1 MCIRDRYKVKLFIV
15 NIKFRSPLHLNSH
28 IGELTVLIRI
38 FKMCFKYKRLITFGF
53 IGVAG
58 LVGSQLWLPYLLG
71 TSVDRAYE
79 KISTNSNDFSI
90 LWILAS
96 FIILVSILRGF
107 FAFLLQYNGEKI
119 ANGIS
124 ADLRN
129 NFHNKLQSQ
138 TYKYHDRIHTGNLM
152 SRGILDIEGVK
163 MFVTTGLLRT
173 FEIMTLIFFGSYL
186 LLRTDLQIGLIAFG
200 FIIPVAIIATVS
212 RLSLRKIWNR
222 IQKEFSV
229 LNTNLQENLIGVKVV
244 RAFGGEDYEIKKFRS
259 SHKEV
264 TNDTMSSV
272 KVDATGTS
280 LVGLFFLLIWAFI
293 IWIGG
298 HKIIDGEMTI
308 GELTQC
314 LVYLGMLQRPVRIVG
329 LMVNSYARAITCGL
343 RLFEILDSKPRI
355 RSIKN
360 SNSIKKIDNIK
371 FENVSFKY
379 YLKSKKNDV
388 NRINLD
394 LKPGNI
400 IGIIGPPG
408 SGKSTIANLI
418 PRFYDVLEGQIL
430 INKIPLKTLNLNNLR
445 PRIGLVSQH
454 TFLFNNTLRE
464 NIAYSDPSADLDKVI
479 EVAKIADIHD
489 FIYSLPEK
497 YETMVGEFGVSLS
510 GGQKQRIAIARN
522 LFKNPDILIFDD
534 SFSALDTGTD
544 KKIREK
550 LISFQKNKS
559 TLIISQRISTISHAD
574 EIIVLDEGNIV
585 DRGKHNDLLEK
596 EGIYKTIFELQNP
609 KTQVNN

>member
-1 MCIRDRYKVKLFIV
+1 V

-200 FIIPVAIIATVS
+200 FIIPVAIIATIS
-212 RLSLRKIWNR
+212 RLRLRKIWNR

-293 IWIGG
+293 IWVGG

-355 RSIKN
+355 HSIKK

-371 FENVSFKY
+371 FDNVSFKY
-379 YLKSKKNDV
+379 YFKSKKNDV
-388 NRINLD
+388 NKINLD

-430 INKIPLKTLNLNNLR
+430 INNIPLKTLNLNNLR

-464 NIAYSDPSADLDKVI
+464 NISYSDPSADLDKVI

-585 DRGKHNDLLEK
+585 DRGKHEDLLK
-596 EGIYKTIFELQNP
+596 NEGIYKTIFELQNP

>member
-1 MCIRDRYKVKLFIV
+1 M
-15 NIKFRSPLHLNSH
+15 NIKFKSPLHLNSH

-38 FKMCFKYKRLITFGF
+38 FKMCFKYKKLITFGF
-53 IGVAG
+53 LGVGG
-58 LVGSQLWLPYLLG
+58 LVGSQLWIPYLLG

-79 KISTNSNDFSI
+79 KISSNSTDFNI

-96 FIILVSILRGF
+96 LIIFVSFLRGI

-124 ADLRN
+124 ADLRKL
-129 NFHNKLQSQ
+129 FHKKLQSQ

-200 FIIPVAIIATVS
+200 FIIPVALIATIS
-212 RLSLRKIWNR
+212 RLRLRKIWNR
-222 IQKEFSV
+222 IQKEFSI

-244 RAFGGEDYEIKKFRS
+244 RAFGGEDYEVKKFRS
-259 SHKEV
+259 SHRQV
-264 TNDTMSSV
+264 TNDTMNSV

-280 LVGLFFLLIWAFI
+280 LVGFFFLLVWAFI
-293 IWIGG
+293 IWVGG
-298 HKIIDGEMTI
+298 HKIIDGELTI

-355 RSIKN
+355 ATTKN
-360 SNSIKKIDNIK
+360 SKSINKIESLK
-371 FENVSFKY
+371 FENVGFKY
-379 YLKSKKNDV
+379 YFKSKKNDV
-388 NRINLD
+388 NKINLD
-394 LKPGNI
+394 LKPGKI

-418 PRFYDVLEGQIL
+418 PRFYDVLDGQIL
-430 INKIPLKTLNLNNLR
+430 INETPLKTLNLNNLR
-445 PRIGLVSQH
+445 SRIGLVSQH
-454 TFLFNNTLRE
+454 TFLFNSTLKE
-464 NIAYSDPSADLDKVI
+464 NIAYSKPECDLEDVI
-479 EVAKIADIHD
+479 RVAKIADIHE
-489 FIYSLPEK
+489 FIDSLPEK

-522 LFKNPDILIFDD
+522 LFKNPDVLIFDD

-544 KKIREK
+544 KKIRER
-550 LISFQKNKS
+550 LVSFQENRS
-559 TLIISQRISTISHAD
+559 TLIVSQRISTIAHSD
-574 EIIVLDEGNIV
+574 EIIVLDQGNIV
-585 DRGKHNDLLEK
+585 DRGKHEDLVSK
-596 EGIYKTIFELQNP
+596 SVIYKTIFELQNP
-609 KTQVNN
+609 KVQVKH

>member
-1 MCIRDRYKVKLFIV
+1 M
-15 NIKFRSPLHLNSH
+15 NIKFKSPLHLNSH

-38 FKMCFKYKRLITFGF
+38 FKMCFKYKKLITFGF
-53 IGVAG
+53 LGVGG
-58 LVGSQLWLPYLLG
+58 LVGSQLWIPYLLG

-79 KISTNSNDFSI
+79 KISSNSTDFSI

-96 FIILVSILRGF
+96 LIIFVSILRGI

-129 NFHNKLQSQ
+129 LFHKKLQSQ

-200 FIIPVAIIATVS
+200 FIIPVALIATIS
-212 RLSLRKIWNR
+212 RLRLRKIWNR
-222 IQKEFSV
+222 IQKEFSI

-244 RAFGGEDYEIKKFRS
+244 RAFGGEDYEVKKFRS
-259 SHKEV
+259 SHRQV
-264 TNDTMSSV
+264 TNDTMNSV

-280 LVGLFFLLIWAFI
+280 LVGFFFLLVWAFI
-293 IWIGG
+293 IWVGG
-298 HKIIDGEMTI
+298 HKIIDGELTI

-355 RSIKN
+355 ATIKN
-360 SNSIKKIDNIK
+360 SNSINRIESLK
-371 FENVSFKY
+371 FENVGFKY
-379 YLKSKKNDV
+379 YFKSKKNDV
-388 NRINLD
+388 NKINLD
-394 LKPGNI
+394 LKPGKI

-430 INKIPLKTLNLNNLR
+430 INETPLKTLNLNNLR
-445 PRIGLVSQH
+445 SRIGLVSQH
-454 TFLFNNTLRE
+454 TFLFNSTLKE
-464 NIAYSDPSADLDKVI
+464 NIAYSKPDSDLEDVI
-479 EVAKIADIHD
+479 RVAKIADIHE
-489 FIYSLPEK
+489 FIDSLPEK

-522 LFKNPDILIFDD
+522 LFKNPDVLIFDD

-544 KKIREK
+544 KKIRER
-550 LISFQKNKS
+550 LVSFQENRS
-559 TLIISQRISTISHAD
+559 TLIVSQRVSTISHSD
-574 EIIVLDEGNIV
+574 EIIVLDQGNIV
-585 DRGKHNDLLEK
+585 DRGKHEDLVNK
-596 EGIYKTIFELQNP
+596 DGIYKTIFELQNP
-609 KTQVNN
+609 KMQVKH

>member
-1 MCIRDRYKVKLFIV
+1 
-15 NIKFRSPLHLNSH
+15 
-28 IGELTVLIRI
+28 
-38 FKMCFKYKRLITFGF
+38 MCFKFKKLITFGF
-53 IGVAG
+53 LGVGG
-58 LVGSQLWLPYLLG
+58 LVGSQLWIPYLLG

-79 KISTNSNDFSI
+79 KISSNSTDFSI

-96 FIILVSILRGF
+96 LIIFVSVLRGI

-129 NFHNKLQSQ
+129 LFHKKLQSQ

-200 FIIPVAIIATVS
+200 FIIPVALIATIS
-212 RLSLRKIWNR
+212 RLRLRKIWNR
-222 IQKEFSV
+222 IQKEFSI

-244 RAFGGEDYEIKKFRS
+244 RAFGGEDYEVKKFRS
-259 SHKEV
+259 SHRQV
-264 TNDTMSSV
+264 TNDTMNSV

-280 LVGLFFLLIWAFI
+280 LVGFFFLLVWAFI
-293 IWIGG
+293 IWVGG
-298 HKIIDGEMTI
+298 HKIIDGELTI

-355 RSIKN
+355 ATIKN
-360 SNSIKKIDNIK
+360 SNSINKIESLK
-371 FENVSFKY
+371 FENVGFKY
-379 YLKSKKNDV
+379 YFKSKKNDV
-388 NRINLD
+388 NKINLD
-394 LKPGNI
+394 LKPGKI

-430 INKIPLKTLNLNNLR
+430 INETPLKTLNLNNLR
-445 PRIGLVSQH
+445 SRIGLVSQH
-454 TFLFNNTLRE
+454 TFLFNSTLKE
-464 NIAYSDPSADLDKVI
+464 NIAYSKPDSDLEDVI
-479 EVAKIADIHD
+479 RVAKIADIHE
-489 FIYSLPEK
+489 FIDSLPEK

-522 LFKNPDILIFDD
+522 LFKNPDVLIFDD

-544 KKIREK
+544 KKIRER
-550 LISFQKNKS
+550 LVSFQENRS
-559 TLIISQRISTISHAD
+559 TLIVSQRVSTISHSD
-574 EIIVLDEGNIV
+574 EIIVLDQGNIV
-585 DRGKHNDLLEK
+585 DRGKHEDLVNK
-596 EGIYKTIFELQNP
+596 DGIYKTIFELQNP
-609 KTQVNN
+609 KMQVKH

>member
-1 MCIRDRYKVKLFIV
+1 M
-15 NIKFRSPLHLNSH
+15 NIKFKSPLHLNSH

-38 FKMCFKYKRLITFGF
+38 FKMCFKYKKLITFGF
-53 IGVAG
+53 LGVGG
-58 LVGSQLWLPYLLG
+58 LVGSQLWIPYLLG

-79 KISTNSNDFSI
+79 KISSNSTDFSI

-96 FIILVSILRGF
+96 LIIFVSVLRGI

-129 NFHNKLQSQ
+129 LFHKKLQSQ

-200 FIIPVAIIATVS
+200 FIIPVALIATIS
-212 RLSLRKIWNR
+212 RLRLRKIWNR
-222 IQKEFSV
+222 IQKEFSI

-244 RAFGGEDYEIKKFRS
+244 RAFGGEDYEVKKFRS
-259 SHKEV
+259 SHREV
-264 TNDTMSSV
+264 TNDTMNSV

-280 LVGLFFLLIWAFI
+280 LVGFFFLLVWAFI
-293 IWIGG
+293 IWVGG
-298 HKIIDGEMTI
+298 HKIIDGELTI

-355 RSIKN
+355 ATIKN
-360 SNSIKKIDNIK
+360 SNSINKIESLK
-371 FENVSFKY
+371 FENVGFKY
-379 YLKSKKNDV
+379 YFKSKKNDV
-388 NRINLD
+388 NKINLE
-394 LKPGNI
+394 LKPGKI

-418 PRFYDVLEGQIL
+418 PRFYDVLDGQIL
-430 INKIPLKTLNLNNLR
+430 INETPLKTLNLNNLR
-445 PRIGLVSQH
+445 SRIGLVSQH
-454 TFLFNNTLRE
+454 TFLFNSTLKE
-464 NIAYSDPSADLDKVI
+464 NIAYSKPDSDLEDVI
-479 EVAKIADIHD
+479 RVAKIADIHE
-489 FIYSLPEK
+489 FIDSLPQK

-510 GGQKQRIAIARN
+510 GGQKQRLAIARN
-522 LFKNPDILIFDD
+522 LFKNPDVLIFDD

-544 KKIREK
+544 KKIRER
-550 LISFQKNKS
+550 LVSFQKNRS
-559 TLIISQRISTISHAD
+559 TLIVSQRVSTISHSD
-574 EIIVLDEGNIV
+574 EIIVLDQGNIV
-585 DRGKHNDLLEK
+585 DRGKHKDLVCK
-596 EGIYKTIFELQNP
+596 DGIYKTIFELQNP
-609 KTQVNN
+609 KMQVKH

>member
-1 MCIRDRYKVKLFIV
+1 M
-15 NIKFRSPLHLNSH
+15 NIKFKSPLHLNSH

-38 FKMCFKYKRLITFGF
+38 FKMCFKFKKLIILGF
-53 IGVAG
+53 IGVGG
-58 LVGSQLWLPYLLG
+58 LVGSQLWIPYLLG

-79 KISTNSNDFSI
+79 KISSNSSDLNI
-90 LWILAS
+90 LWILAF
-96 FIILVSILRGF
+96 FIIFVSILRGV

-129 NFHNKLQSQ
+129 LFHQKLQSQ

-173 FEIMTLIFFGSYL
+173 FEIMTLIIFGSYL

-200 FIIPVAIIATVS
+200 FIIPVAMIATIS
-212 RLSLRKIWNR
+212 RLRLRKIWNR
-222 IQKEFSV
+222 IQKEFSI

-244 RAFGGEDYEIKKFRS
+244 RAFGGEEYEIKKFRS

-264 TNDTMSSV
+264 TNDTMNSV
-272 KVDATGTS
+272 KVDSTGTS
-280 LVGLFFLLIWAFI
+280 LVGFFFLLVWAFI
-293 IWIGG
+293 IWVGG
-298 HKIIDGEMTI
+298 HKIIDGQLTI

-355 RSIKN
+355 KTIKN
-360 SNSIKKIDNIK
+360 SNSIEKIESLK
-371 FENVSFKY
+371 FNNVGFKY
-379 YLKSKKNDV
+379 YSKSKKNDV
-388 NRINLD
+388 NNINLD
-394 LKPGNI
+394 LSPGKI

-418 PRFYDVLEGQIL
+418 PRFYDVLDGQIL
-430 INKIPLKTLNLNNLR
+430 INETPLKTLNLNNLR
-445 PRIGLVSQH
+445 SRIGLVSQY
-454 TFLFNNTLRE
+454 TFLFNSTIRE
-464 NIAYSDPSADLDKVI
+464 NIAYSRPDCDLKEVI
-479 EVAKIADIHD
+479 EVSKIADIHE
-489 FIYSLPEK
+489 FIDSLPEK

-550 LISFQKNKS
+550 LVSVQKNKS
-559 TLIISQRISTISHAD
+559 TIIVSQRVSTISHSD
-574 EIIVLDEGNIV
+574 EILVLDQGNII
-585 DRGKHNDLLEK
+585 DRGKHNDLVNK

-609 KTQVNN
+609 KMQVK

>member
-1 MCIRDRYKVKLFIV
+1 
-15 NIKFRSPLHLNSH
+15 
-28 IGELTVLIRI
+28 
-38 FKMCFKYKRLITFGF
+38 MCFKFKKLITFGF
-53 IGVAG
+53 LGVGG
-58 LVGSQLWLPYLLG
+58 LVGSQLWIPYLLG

-79 KISTNSNDFSI
+79 KISSNSTDFSI

-96 FIILVSILRGF
+96 LIIFVSILRGI

-129 NFHNKLQSQ
+129 LFHKKLQSQ

-200 FIIPVAIIATVS
+200 FIIPVALIATIS
-212 RLSLRKIWNR
+212 RLRLRKIWNR
-222 IQKEFSV
+222 IQKEFSI

-244 RAFGGEDYEIKKFRS
+244 RAFGGEDYEVKKFRS
-259 SHKEV
+259 SHRQV
-264 TNDTMSSV
+264 TNDTMNSV

-280 LVGLFFLLIWAFI
+280 LVGFFFLLVWAFI
-293 IWIGG
+293 IWVGG
-298 HKIIDGEMTI
+298 HKIIDGELTI

-355 RSIKN
+355 ATIKN
-360 SNSIKKIDNIK
+360 SNSINRIESLK
-371 FENVSFKY
+371 FENVGFKY
-379 YLKSKKNDV
+379 YFKSKKNDV
-388 NRINLD
+388 NKINLD
-394 LKPGNI
+394 LKPGKI

-430 INKIPLKTLNLNNLR
+430 INETPLKTLNLNNLR
-445 PRIGLVSQH
+445 SRIGLVSQH
-454 TFLFNNTLRE
+454 TFLFNSTLKE
-464 NIAYSDPSADLDKVI
+464 NIAYSKPDSDLEDVI
-479 EVAKIADIHD
+479 RVAKIADIHE
-489 FIYSLPEK
+489 FIDSLPEK

-522 LFKNPDILIFDD
+522 LFKNPDVLIFDD

-544 KKIREK
+544 KKIRER
-550 LISFQKNKS
+550 LVSFQENRS
-559 TLIISQRISTISHAD
+559 TLIVSQRVSTISHSD
-574 EIIVLDEGNIV
+574 EIIVLDQGNIV
-585 DRGKHNDLLEK
+585 DRGKHEDLVNK
-596 EGIYKTIFELQNP
+596 DGIYKTIFELQNP
-609 KTQVNN
+609 KMQVKH

>member
-1 MCIRDRYKVKLFIV
+1 M
-15 NIKFRSPLHLNSH
+15 NIKFKSPLHLNSH

-38 FKMCFKYKRLITFGF
+38 VKMCFKYKRLIILGF
-53 IGVAG
+53 TGVIG

-96 FIILVSILRGF
+96 FIILVSILRGI
-107 FAFLLQYNGEKI
+107 FAFMLQYNGEKI

-129 NFHNKLQSQ
+129 IFHNKLQSQ

-173 FEIMTLIFFGSYL
+173 FEIMTLILVGSYL
-186 LLRTDLQIGLIAFG
+186 LLRTDLQIGLLAFG
-200 FIIPVAIIATVS
+200 FIIPVSLIAS
-212 RLSLRKIWNR
+212 INRLRLRKIWNR
-222 IQKEFSV
+222 IQKEFSI

-244 RAFGGEDYEIKKFRS
+244 RAFGGEKFEISKFES
-259 SHKEV
+259 SHREV
-264 TNDTMSSV
+264 TKDTMNSV

-280 LVGLFFLLIWAFI
+280 LVGFFFLLIWAFI
-293 IWIGG
+293 IWVGG
-298 HKIIDGEMTI
+298 HKIIDNELTI

-355 RSIKN
+355 KSKKN
-360 SNSIKKIDNIK
+360 SNDINKIDNIK
-371 FENVSFKY
+371 FQNVSFKY
-379 YLKSKKNDV
+379 YSKSKKNNV
-388 NRINLD
+388 NNLNLE
-394 LKPGNI
+394 LKPGKI
-400 IGIIGPPG
+400 IGLIGPPG
-408 SGKSTIANLI
+408 SGKSTLANLI
-418 PRFYDVLEGQIL
+418 PRFYDVLQGEIL
-430 INKIPLKTLNLNNLR
+430 INNIPLKNLNLNNLR
-445 PRIGLVSQH
+445 QRIGLVSQH
-454 TFLFNNTLRE
+454 TFLFNSTLKE
-464 NIAYSDPSADLDKVI
+464 NIAYSKPGSDLKDVI

-489 FIYSLPEK
+489 FIDSLPEK

-522 LFKNPDILIFDD
+522 LFKKPDILIFDD

-544 KKIREK
+544 RSIRKKLE
-550 LISFQKNKS
+550 SFQKNRS
-559 TLIISQRISTISHAD
+559 TLIISQRVSTISHAD
-574 EIIVLDEGNIV
+574 EILVIDDGNIAN
-585 DRGKHNDLLEK
+585 RGKHDDLISK
-596 EGIYKTIFELQNP
+596 DGIYKTIFELQNP
-609 KTQVNN
+609 KMQAKNI

>member
-1 MCIRDRYKVKLFIV
+1 M
-15 NIKFRSPLHLNSH
+15 NIKFKPPLHLNSH
-28 IGELTVLIRI
+28 IGEFTVLIRI
-38 FKMCFKYKRLITFGF
+38 FKMCFKYKRLISLGF

-79 KISTNSNDFSI
+79 KISTDSNDLNI

-96 FIILVSILRGF
+96 LIIFVSILRGF
-107 FAFLLQYNGEKI
+107 FAFMLQYNGEKI

-200 FIIPVAIIATVS
+200 FIIPVSIIATIS
-212 RLSLRKIWNR
+212 RLRLRKIWNR

-280 LVGLFFLLIWAFI
+280 LVGFFFLLIWAFI

-298 HKIIDGEMTI
+298 HKIIGGEMTI

-355 RSIKN
+355 SSIKN
-360 SNSIKKIDNIK
+360 SNSIEKIDNIK
-371 FENVSFKY
+371 FDNVSFKY
-379 YLKSKKNDV
+379 YPKSKKNDV
-388 NRINLD
+388 NKINLD
-394 LKPGNI
+394 LKPNNI
-400 IGIIGPPG
+400 IGVIGPPG

-430 INKIPLKTLNLNNLR
+430 VNNIPLKKLNLNNLR

-464 NIAYSDPSADLDKVI
+464 NIAYSNPGAELDKVI

-489 FIYSLPEK
+489 FIDSLPEK

-544 KKIREK
+544 RKIRQK

-559 TLIISQRISTISHAD
+559 TLIISQRISTISHAN
-574 EIIVLDEGNIV
+574 EIIVLDDGNIV
-585 DRGKHNDLLEK
+585 DRGKHEDLLK
-596 EGIYKTIFELQNP
+596 NEGIYKTIFELQNP
-609 KTQVNN
+609 KKQVNN

>member
-1 MCIRDRYKVKLFIV
+1 M
-15 NIKFRSPLHLNSH
+15 NIKFKSPLHLNSH
-28 IGELTVLIRI
+28 IGELAVLIRI
-38 FKMCFKYKRLITFGF
+38 VKMCFKYKRLIILGF

-79 KISTNSNDFSI
+79 KISTNSNDLNI
-90 LWILAS
+90 LWILAF
-96 FIILVSILRGF
+96 FIMLVSLLRGL
-107 FAFLLQYNGEKI
+107 FAYLLQFNGEKI

-129 NFHNKLQSQ
+129 IFHKKLQSQ

-163 MFVTTGLLRT
+163 MFITTGLLRT
-173 FEIMTLIFFGSYL
+173 FEIMTLIIVGSYL

-200 FIIPVAIIATVS
+200 FIIPVATIATIN
-212 RLSLRKIWNR
+212 RLRLRKIWNR
-222 IQKEFSV
+222 IQKEFSI

-244 RAFGGEDYEIKKFRS
+244 RAFGGERYEINKFRS

-264 TNDTMSSV
+264 TSDTMNSV

-280 LVGLFFLLIWAFI
+280 LVGFFFLLIWAFI

-298 HKIIDGEMTI
+298 HKIIDNELTI

-355 RSIKN
+355 KSSKKSIY
-360 SNSIKKIDNIK
+360 IDKIDNVK
-371 FENVSFKY
+371 FQNVNFKY
-379 YLKSKKNDV
+379 YSKSKKNDV
-388 NRINLD
+388 DNINLE
-394 LKPGNI
+394 LKPGKI
-400 IGIIGPPG
+400 IGLIGPPG
-408 SGKSTIANLI
+408 SGKSTLANLI
-418 PRFYDVLEGQIL
+418 PRFYDVLQGEIL
-430 INKIPLKTLNLNNLR
+430 INNIPLKKLNLDSLR
-445 PRIGLVSQH
+445 KRIGLVSQH
-454 TFLFNNTLRE
+454 TFLFNSTLKE
-464 NIAYSDPSADLDKVI
+464 NIAYSRPNSDLDDVI

-489 FIYSLPEK
+489 FINSLPEK

-544 KKIREK
+544 KSIRKK
-550 LISFQKNKS
+550 LETFQQKRA
-559 TLIISQRISTISHAD
+559 TLIISQRVSTISHAD
-574 EIIVLDEGNIV
+574 EILVIDEGNIV
-585 DRGKHNDLLEK
+585 DRGKHQDLILK
-596 EGIYKTIFELQNP
+596 DGIYKTIFELQNP
-609 KTQVNN
+609 KMQLEKN

>member
-1 MCIRDRYKVKLFIV
+1 M
-15 NIKFRSPLHLNSH
+15 NIKFKSPLHLNSH
-28 IGELTVLIRI
+28 IGELAVLIRI
-38 FKMCFKYKRLITFGF
+38 VKMCFKYKRLIILGF

-79 KISTNSNDFSI
+79 KISTNSNDLNI
-90 LWILAS
+90 LWILAF
-96 FIILVSILRGF
+96 FIMLVSLLRGL
-107 FAFLLQYNGEKI
+107 FAYLLQFNGEKI

-129 NFHNKLQSQ
+129 IFHKKLQSQ

-163 MFVTTGLLRT
+163 MFITTGLLRT
-173 FEIMTLIFFGSYL
+173 FEIMTLIIVGSYL

-200 FIIPVAIIATVS
+200 FIIPVATIATIN
-212 RLSLRKIWNR
+212 RLRLRKIWNR
-222 IQKEFSV
+222 IQKEFSI

-244 RAFGGEDYEIKKFRS
+244 RAFGGERYEINKFRS

-264 TNDTMSSV
+264 TNDTMNSV

-280 LVGLFFLLIWAFI
+280 LVGFFFLLIWAFI

-298 HKIIDGEMTI
+298 HKIIDNELTI

-355 RSIKN
+355 KSSKKSIY
-360 SNSIKKIDNIK
+360 IDKIDNVK
-371 FENVSFKY
+371 FQNVNFKY
-379 YLKSKKNDV
+379 YSKSKKNDV
-388 NRINLD
+388 DNINLE
-394 LKPGNI
+394 LKPGKI
-400 IGIIGPPG
+400 IGLIGPPG
-408 SGKSTIANLI
+408 SGKSTLANLI
-418 PRFYDVLEGQIL
+418 PRFYDVLQGEIL
-430 INKIPLKTLNLNNLR
+430 INNIPLKKLNLDALR
-445 PRIGLVSQH
+445 KRIGLVSQH
-454 TFLFNNTLRE
+454 TFLFNSTLKE
-464 NIAYSDPSADLDKVI
+464 NIAYSRPNSDLNDVI

-489 FIYSLPEK
+489 FINSLPEK

-544 KKIREK
+544 KSIRKK
-550 LISFQKNKS
+550 LETFQQKRA
-559 TLIISQRISTISHAD
+559 TLIISQRVSTISHAD
-574 EIIVLDEGNIV
+574 EILVIDEGNIV
-585 DRGKHNDLLEK
+585 DRGKHQDLILK
-596 EGIYKTIFELQNP
+596 DGIYKTIFELQNP
-609 KTQVNN
+609 KMQLEKN

>member
-1 MCIRDRYKVKLFIV
+1 M
-15 NIKFRSPLHLNSH
+15 NIKFKSPLHLNSH
-28 IGELTVLIRI
+28 IGELAVLIRI
-38 FKMCFKYKRLITFGF
+38 VKMCFKYKRLIILGF

-79 KISTNSNDFSI
+79 KISTNSNDLNI
-90 LWILAS
+90 LWILAF
-96 FIILVSILRGF
+96 FIMLVSLLRGL
-107 FAFLLQYNGEKI
+107 FAYLLQFNGEKI

-129 NFHNKLQSQ
+129 IFHKKLQSQ

-163 MFVTTGLLRT
+163 MFITTGLLRT
-173 FEIMTLIFFGSYL
+173 FEIMTLIIVGSYL

-200 FIIPVAIIATVS
+200 FIIPVATIATIN
-212 RLSLRKIWNR
+212 RLRLRKIWNR
-222 IQKEFSV
+222 IQKEFSI

-244 RAFGGEDYEIKKFRS
+244 RAFGGERYEINKFRS
-259 SHKEV
+259 SHKDV
-264 TNDTMSSV
+264 TNDTMNSV

-280 LVGLFFLLIWAFI
+280 LVGFFFLLIWAFI

-298 HKIIDGEMTI
+298 HKIIDNELTI

-355 RSIKN
+355 KSSKKSIY
-360 SNSIKKIDNIK
+360 IDKIDNVK
-371 FENVSFKY
+371 FQNVNFKY
-379 YLKSKKNDV
+379 YSKSKKNDV
-388 NRINLD
+388 DNINLE
-394 LKPGNI
+394 LKPGKI
-400 IGIIGPPG
+400 IGLIGPPG
-408 SGKSTIANLI
+408 SGKSTLANLI
-418 PRFYDVLEGQIL
+418 PRFYDVLQGEIL
-430 INKIPLKTLNLNNLR
+430 INNIPLKKLNLDALR
-445 PRIGLVSQH
+445 KRIGLVSQH
-454 TFLFNNTLRE
+454 TFLFNSTLKE
-464 NIAYSDPSADLDKVI
+464 NIAYSRPNSDLDDVI

-489 FIYSLPEK
+489 FINSLPEK

-544 KKIREK
+544 KSIRKK
-550 LISFQKNKS
+550 LETFQQKRA
-559 TLIISQRISTISHAD
+559 TLIISQRVSTISHAD
-574 EIIVLDEGNIV
+574 EILVIDEGNIV
-585 DRGKHNDLLEK
+585 DRGKHQDLILK
-596 EGIYKTIFELQNP
+596 DGIYKTIFELQNP
-609 KTQVNN
+609 KMQLEKN

>member
-1 MCIRDRYKVKLFIV
+1 M
-15 NIKFRSPLHLNSH
+15 NIKFKSPLHLNSH
-28 IGELTVLIRI
+28 IGELAVLIRI
-38 FKMCFKYKRLITFGF
+38 VKMCFKYKRLIILGF

-79 KISTNSNDFSI
+79 KISTNSNDLNI
-90 LWILAS
+90 LWILAF
-96 FIILVSILRGF
+96 FIMLVSLLRGF
-107 FAFLLQYNGEKI
+107 FAYLLQFNGEKI

-129 NFHNKLQSQ
+129 IFHKKLQSQ

-163 MFVTTGLLRT
+163 MFITTGLLRT
-173 FEIMTLIFFGSYL
+173 FEIMTLIIVGSYL

-200 FIIPVAIIATVS
+200 FIIPVATIATIN
-212 RLSLRKIWNR
+212 RLRLRKIWNR
-222 IQKEFSV
+222 IQKEFSI

-244 RAFGGEDYEIKKFRS
+244 RAFGGERYEINKFRS

-264 TNDTMSSV
+264 TNDTMNSV

-280 LVGLFFLLIWAFI
+280 LVGFFFLLIWAFI

-298 HKIIDGEMTI
+298 HKIIDNELTI

-355 RSIKN
+355 KSSKKSIY
-360 SNSIKKIDNIK
+360 IDKIDNVK
-371 FENVSFKY
+371 FQNVNFKY
-379 YLKSKKNDV
+379 YSKSKKNDV
-388 NRINLD
+388 NNINLE
-394 LKPGNI
+394 LKPGKI
-400 IGIIGPPG
+400 IGLIGPPG
-408 SGKSTIANLI
+408 SGKSTLANLI
-418 PRFYDVLEGQIL
+418 PRFYDVLQGEIL
-430 INKIPLKTLNLNNLR
+430 INNIPLKKLNLDALR
-445 PRIGLVSQH
+445 KRIGLVSQH
-454 TFLFNNTLRE
+454 TFLFNSTLKE
-464 NIAYSDPSADLDKVI
+464 NIAYSRPNSDLDDVI

-489 FIYSLPEK
+489 FINSLPEK

-544 KKIREK
+544 KSIRKK
-550 LISFQKNKS
+550 LETFQQKRA
-559 TLIISQRISTISHAD
+559 TLIISQRVSTISHAD
-574 EIIVLDEGNIV
+574 EILVIDEGNIV
-585 DRGKHNDLLEK
+585 DRGKHQDLILK
-596 EGIYKTIFELQNP
+596 DGIYKTIFELQNP
-609 KTQVNN
+609 KMQVEKN

>member
-1 MCIRDRYKVKLFIV
+1 M
-15 NIKFRSPLHLNSH
+15 NIKFKSPLHLNSH

-38 FKMCFKYKRLITFGF
+38 FKMCFKFKKLITFGF
-53 IGVAG
+53 LGVGG
-58 LVGSQLWLPYLLG
+58 LVGSQLWIPYLLG

-79 KISTNSNDFSI
+79 KISSNSTDFSI

-96 FIILVSILRGF
+96 LIIFVSILRGI

-129 NFHNKLQSQ
+129 LFHKKLQSQ

-200 FIIPVAIIATVS
+200 FIIPVALIATIS
-212 RLSLRKIWNR
+212 RLRLRKIWNR
-222 IQKEFSV
+222 IQKEFSI

-244 RAFGGEDYEIKKFRS
+244 RAFGGEDYEVKKFRS
-259 SHKEV
+259 SHRQV
-264 TNDTMSSV
+264 TNDTMNSV

-280 LVGLFFLLIWAFI
+280 LVGFFFLLVWAFI
-293 IWIGG
+293 IWVGG
-298 HKIIDGEMTI
+298 HKIIDGELTI

-355 RSIKN
+355 ATIKN
-360 SNSIKKIDNIK
+360 SNSINKIESLK
-371 FENVSFKY
+371 FENVGFKY
-379 YLKSKKNDV
+379 YFKSKKNDV
-388 NRINLD
+388 NKINLD
-394 LKPGNI
+394 LKPGKI

-430 INKIPLKTLNLNNLR
+430 INETPLKTLNLNNLR
-445 PRIGLVSQH
+445 SRIGLVSQH
-454 TFLFNNTLRE
+454 TFLFNSTLKE
-464 NIAYSDPSADLDKVI
+464 NIAYSKPDSDLEDVI
-479 EVAKIADIHD
+479 RVAKIADIHE
-489 FIYSLPEK
+489 FIDSLPEK

-522 LFKNPDILIFDD
+522 LFKNPDVLIFDD

-544 KKIREK
+544 KKIRER
-550 LISFQKNKS
+550 LVSFQENRS
-559 TLIISQRISTISHAD
+559 TLIVSQRVSTISHSD
-574 EIIVLDEGNIV
+574 EIIVLDQGNIV
-585 DRGKHNDLLEK
+585 DRGKHEDLVNK
-596 EGIYKTIFELQNP
+596 DGIYKTIFELQNP
-609 KTQVNN
+609 KMQVKH

>member
-1 MCIRDRYKVKLFIV
+1 M
-15 NIKFRSPLHLNSH
+15 NIKFKSPLHLNSH

-38 FKMCFKYKRLITFGF
+38 FKMCFKYKKLITFGF
-53 IGVAG
+53 LGVGG
-58 LVGSQLWLPYLLG
+58 LVGSQLWIPYLLG

-79 KISTNSNDFSI
+79 KISSNSTDFSI

-96 FIILVSILRGF
+96 LIIFVSVLRGF

-129 NFHNKLQSQ
+129 LFHKKLQSQ

-200 FIIPVAIIATVS
+200 FIIPVALIATIS
-212 RLSLRKIWNR
+212 RLRLRKIWNR
-222 IQKEFSV
+222 IQKEFSI

-244 RAFGGEDYEIKKFRS
+244 RAFGGEDYEVKKFRS
-259 SHKEV
+259 SHRQV
-264 TNDTMSSV
+264 TNDTMNSV

-280 LVGLFFLLIWAFI
+280 LVGFFFLLVWAFI
-293 IWIGG
+293 IWVGG
-298 HKIIDGEMTI
+298 HKIIDGELTI

-355 RSIKN
+355 ATVKN
-360 SNSIKKIDNIK
+360 SNSINKIESLK
-371 FENVSFKY
+371 FEDVGFKY
-379 YLKSKKNDV
+379 YFKSKKNDV
-388 NRINLD
+388 NKINLD
-394 LKPGNI
+394 LKPGKI

-430 INKIPLKTLNLNNLR
+430 INETPLKTLNLNNLR
-445 PRIGLVSQH
+445 SRIGLVSQH
-454 TFLFNNTLRE
+454 TFLFNSTLKE
-464 NIAYSDPSADLDKVI
+464 NIAYSKPDSDLEDVI
-479 EVAKIADIHD
+479 RVAKIADIHE
-489 FIYSLPEK
+489 FIDSLPEK

-522 LFKNPDILIFDD
+522 LFKNPDVLIFDD

-544 KKIREK
+544 KKIRER
-550 LISFQKNKS
+550 LVSFQENRS
-559 TLIISQRISTISHAD
+559 TLIVSQRVSTISHSD
-574 EIIVLDEGNIV
+574 EIIVLDQGNIV
-585 DRGKHNDLLEK
+585 DRGKHEDLVNK
-596 EGIYKTIFELQNP
+596 DGIYKTIFELQNP
-609 KTQVNN
+609 KMQVKH

>member
-1 MCIRDRYKVKLFIV
+1 M
-15 NIKFRSPLHLNSH
+15 NIKFKSPLHLNSH

-38 FKMCFKYKRLITFGF
+38 FKMCFKFKKLITFGF
-53 IGVAG
+53 LGVGG
-58 LVGSQLWLPYLLG
+58 LVGSQLWIPYLLG

-79 KISTNSNDFSI
+79 KISSNSTDFSI

-96 FIILVSILRGF
+96 LIIFVSVLRGI

-129 NFHNKLQSQ
+129 LFHKKLQSQ

-200 FIIPVAIIATVS
+200 FILPVALIATIS
-212 RLSLRKIWNR
+212 RLRLRKIWNR
-222 IQKEFSV
+222 IQKEFSI

-244 RAFGGEDYEIKKFRS
+244 RAFGGEDYEVKKFRS
-259 SHKEV
+259 SHRQV
-264 TNDTMSSV
+264 TNDTMNSV

-280 LVGLFFLLIWAFI
+280 LVGFFFLLVWAFI
-293 IWIGG
+293 IWVGG
-298 HKIIDGEMTI
+298 HKIIDGELTI

-355 RSIKN
+355 ATIKN
-360 SNSIKKIDNIK
+360 SNSINKIESLK
-371 FENVSFKY
+371 FENVGFKY
-379 YLKSKKNDV
+379 YFKSKKNDV
-388 NRINLD
+388 NKINLD
-394 LKPGNI
+394 LKPGKI

-418 PRFYDVLEGQIL
+418 PRFYDVLDGQIL
-430 INKIPLKTLNLNNLR
+430 INETPLKTLNLNNLR
-445 PRIGLVSQH
+445 SRIGLVSQH
-454 TFLFNNTLRE
+454 TFLFNSTLKE
-464 NIAYSDPSADLDKVI
+464 NIAYSKPDSDLEDVI
-479 EVAKIADIHD
+479 RVAKIADIHE
-489 FIYSLPEK
+489 FIDSLPEK

-522 LFKNPDILIFDD
+522 LFKNPDVLIFDD

-544 KKIREK
+544 KKIRER
-550 LISFQKNKS
+550 LVSFQENRS
-559 TLIISQRISTISHAD
+559 TLIVSQRVSTISHSD
-574 EIIVLDEGNIV
+574 EIIVLDQGNIV
-585 DRGKHNDLLEK
+585 DRGKHEDLVNK
-596 EGIYKTIFELQNP
+596 DGIYKTIFELQNP
-609 KTQVNN
+609 KMQVKH

>member
-1 MCIRDRYKVKLFIV
+1 M

-200 FIIPVAIIATVS
+200 FIIPVAIIATIS
-212 RLSLRKIWNR
+212 RLRLRKIWNR

-293 IWIGG
+293 IWVGG

-371 FENVSFKY
+371 FDNVSFKY
-379 YLKSKKNDV
+379 YFKSKKNDV
-388 NRINLD
+388 NKINLD

-430 INKIPLKTLNLNNLR
+430 INNIPLKTLNLNNLR

-585 DRGKHNDLLEK
+585 DRGKHEDLLK
-596 EGIYKTIFELQNP
+596 NEGIYKTIFELQNP

>member
-1 MCIRDRYKVKLFIV
+1 M
-15 NIKFRSPLHLNSH
+15 NIKFKSPLHLNSH

-38 FKMCFKYKRLITFGF
+38 FKMCFKYKKLITFGF
-53 IGVAG
+53 LGVGG
-58 LVGSQLWLPYLLG
+58 LVGSQLWIPYLLG

-79 KISTNSNDFSI
+79 KISSNSTDFSI

-96 FIILVSILRGF
+96 LIIFVSILRGI

-129 NFHNKLQSQ
+129 LFHKKLQSQ

-200 FIIPVAIIATVS
+200 FIIPVALIATIS
-212 RLSLRKIWNR
+212 RLRLRKIWNR
-222 IQKEFSV
+222 IQKEFSI

-244 RAFGGEDYEIKKFRS
+244 RAFGGEDYEVKKFRS
-259 SHKEV
+259 SHRQV
-264 TNDTMSSV
+264 TNDTMNSV

-280 LVGLFFLLIWAFI
+280 LVGFFFLLVWAFI
-293 IWIGG
+293 IWVGG
-298 HKIIDGEMTI
+298 HKIIDGELTI

-355 RSIKN
+355 ATIKN
-360 SNSIKKIDNIK
+360 SNSINKIESLK
-371 FENVSFKY
+371 FENVGFKY
-379 YLKSKKNDV
+379 YFKSKKNDV
-388 NRINLD
+388 NKINLD
-394 LKPGNI
+394 LKPGKI

-418 PRFYDVLEGQIL
+418 PRFYDVLDGQIL
-430 INKIPLKTLNLNNLR
+430 INETPLKTLNLNNLR
-445 PRIGLVSQH
+445 SRIGLVSQH
-454 TFLFNNTLRE
+454 TFLFNSTLKE
-464 NIAYSDPSADLDKVI
+464 NIAYSKPDSDLEDVI
-479 EVAKIADIHD
+479 RVAKIADIHE
-489 FIYSLPEK
+489 FIDSLPEK

-522 LFKNPDILIFDD
+522 LFKNPDVLIFDD

-544 KKIREK
+544 KKIRER
-550 LISFQKNKS
+550 LVSFQENRS
-559 TLIISQRISTISHAD
+559 TLIVSQRVSTISHSD
-574 EIIVLDEGNIV
+574 EIIVLDQGNIV
-585 DRGKHNDLLEK
+585 DRGKHEDLVNK
-596 EGIYKTIFELQNP
+596 DGIYKTIFELQNP
-609 KTQVNN
+609 KMQVKH

>member
-1 MCIRDRYKVKLFIV
+1 M
-15 NIKFRSPLHLNSH
+15 NIKFKSPLHLNSH

-96 FIILVSILRGF
+96 FIILVSVLRGF

-244 RAFGGEDYEIKKFRS
+244 RAFGGEDYEIKKFKS

-379 YLKSKKNDV
+379 YSKSKKNDV

-430 INKIPLKTLNLNNLR
+430 INNIPLKTLNLNNLR

-464 NIAYSDPSADLDKVI
+464 NIAYSDPGADLDKVI

-489 FIYSLPEK
+489 FIDSLPEK

-585 DRGKHNDLLEK
+585 DRGKHNDLLEN

>member
-1 MCIRDRYKVKLFIV
+1 M
-15 NIKFRSPLHLNSH
+15 NIKFKSPLHLNSH

-38 FKMCFKYKRLITFGF
+38 FKMCFKFKKLITFGF
-53 IGVAG
+53 LGVGG
-58 LVGSQLWLPYLLG
+58 LVGSQLWIPYLLG

-79 KISTNSNDFSI
+79 KISSNSTDFSI

-96 FIILVSILRGF
+96 LIIFVSVLRGI

-129 NFHNKLQSQ
+129 LFHKKLQSQ

-200 FIIPVAIIATVS
+200 FIIPVALIATIS
-212 RLSLRKIWNR
+212 RLRLRKIWNR
-222 IQKEFSV
+222 IQKEFSI

-244 RAFGGEDYEIKKFRS
+244 RAFGGEDYEVKKFRS
-259 SHKEV
+259 SHRQV
-264 TNDTMSSV
+264 TNDTMNSV

-280 LVGLFFLLIWAFI
+280 LVGFFFLLVWAFI
-293 IWIGG
+293 IWVGG
-298 HKIIDGEMTI
+298 HKIIDGELTI

-355 RSIKN
+355 ATVKN
-360 SNSIKKIDNIK
+360 SNSINKIESLK
-371 FENVSFKY
+371 FENVGFKY
-379 YLKSKKNDV
+379 YFKSKKNDV
-388 NRINLD
+388 NKINLD
-394 LKPGNI
+394 LKPGKI

-430 INKIPLKTLNLNNLR
+430 INETPLKTLNLNNLR
-445 PRIGLVSQH
+445 SRIGLVSQH
-454 TFLFNNTLRE
+454 TFLFNSTLKE
-464 NIAYSDPSADLDKVI
+464 NIAYSKPDSDLEDVI
-479 EVAKIADIHD
+479 RVAKIADIHE
-489 FIYSLPEK
+489 FIDSLPEK

-522 LFKNPDILIFDD
+522 LFKNPDVLIFDD

-544 KKIREK
+544 KKIRER
-550 LISFQKNKS
+550 LVSFQENRS
-559 TLIISQRISTISHAD
+559 TLIVSQRVSTISHSD
-574 EIIVLDEGNIV
+574 EIIVLDQGNIV
-585 DRGKHNDLLEK
+585 DRGKHEDLVNK
-596 EGIYKTIFELQNP
+596 DGIYKTIFELQNP
-609 KTQVNN
+609 KMQVKH

>member
-1 MCIRDRYKVKLFIV
+1 
-15 NIKFRSPLHLNSH
+15 
-28 IGELTVLIRI
+28 
-38 FKMCFKYKRLITFGF
+38 MCFKFKKLIILGF
-53 IGVAG
+53 IGVGG
-58 LVGSQLWLPYLLG
+58 LVGSQLWIPYLLG

-79 KISTNSNDFSI
+79 KISSNSSDLNI
-90 LWILAS
+90 LWILAF
-96 FIILVSILRGF
+96 FIIFVSILRGI

-129 NFHNKLQSQ
+129 LFHQKLQSQ

-173 FEIMTLIFFGSYL
+173 FEIMTLIIFGSYL

-200 FIIPVAIIATVS
+200 FIIPVAMIATIS
-212 RLSLRKIWNR
+212 RLRLRKIWNR
-222 IQKEFSV
+222 IQKEFSI

-244 RAFGGEDYEIKKFRS
+244 RAFGGEEYEIKKFRS

-264 TNDTMSSV
+264 TNDTMNSV
-272 KVDATGTS
+272 KVDSTGTS
-280 LVGLFFLLIWAFI
+280 LVGFFFLLVWAFI
-293 IWIGG
+293 IWVGG
-298 HKIIDGEMTI
+298 HKIIDGQLTI

-355 RSIKN
+355 KTIKN
-360 SNSIKKIDNIK
+360 SNSIEKIESLK
-371 FENVSFKY
+371 FNNVGFKY
-379 YLKSKKNDV
+379 YSKSKKNDV
-388 NRINLD
+388 NNINLD
-394 LKPGNI
+394 LSPGKI

-418 PRFYDVLEGQIL
+418 PRFYDVLDGQIL
-430 INKIPLKTLNLNNLR
+430 INETPLKTLNLNNLR
-445 PRIGLVSQH
+445 SRIGLVSQY
-454 TFLFNNTLRE
+454 TFLFNSTIRE
-464 NIAYSDPSADLDKVI
+464 NIAYSRPDCDLKEVI
-479 EVAKIADIHD
+479 EVSKIADIHE
-489 FIYSLPEK
+489 FIDSLPEK

-550 LISFQKNKS
+550 LVSVQKNKS
-559 TLIISQRISTISHAD
+559 TIIVSQRVSTISHSD
-574 EIIVLDEGNIV
+574 EILVLDQGNII
-585 DRGKHNDLLEK
+585 DRGKHNDLVNK

-609 KTQVNN
+609 KMQVK

>member
-1 MCIRDRYKVKLFIV
+1 M
-15 NIKFRSPLHLNSH
+15 NIKFKSPLHLNSH
-28 IGELTVLIRI
+28 IGELAVLIRI
-38 FKMCFKYKRLITFGF
+38 VKMCFKYKRLIILGF

-79 KISTNSNDFSI
+79 KISTNSNDLNI
-90 LWILAS
+90 LWILAF
-96 FIILVSILRGF
+96 FIMLVSLLRGF
-107 FAFLLQYNGEKI
+107 FAYLLQFNGEKI

-129 NFHNKLQSQ
+129 IFHKKLQSQ

-163 MFVTTGLLRT
+163 MFITTGLLRT
-173 FEIMTLIFFGSYL
+173 FEIMTLIIVGSYL

-200 FIIPVAIIATVS
+200 FIIPVATIATIN
-212 RLSLRKIWNR
+212 RLRLRKIWNR
-222 IQKEFSV
+222 IQKEFSI

-244 RAFGGEDYEIKKFRS
+244 RAFGGERYEINKFRS

-264 TNDTMSSV
+264 TNDTMNSV

-280 LVGLFFLLIWAFI
+280 LVGFFFLLIWAFI

-298 HKIIDGEMTI
+298 HKIIDNELTI

-355 RSIKN
+355 KSSKKSIY
-360 SNSIKKIDNIK
+360 IDKIDNVK
-371 FENVSFKY
+371 FQNVNFKY
-379 YLKSKKNDV
+379 YSKSKKNDV
-388 NRINLD
+388 DNINLE
-394 LKPGNI
+394 LKPGKI
-400 IGIIGPPG
+400 IGLIGPPG
-408 SGKSTIANLI
+408 SGKSTLANLI
-418 PRFYDVLEGQIL
+418 PRFYDVLQGEIL
-430 INKIPLKTLNLNNLR
+430 INNIPLKKLNLDALR
-445 PRIGLVSQH
+445 KRIGLVSQH
-454 TFLFNNTLRE
+454 TFLFNSTLKE
-464 NIAYSDPSADLDKVI
+464 NIAYSRPNSDLNDVI

-489 FIYSLPEK
+489 FINSLPEK

-544 KKIREK
+544 KSIRKK
-550 LISFQKNKS
+550 LETFQQKRA
-559 TLIISQRISTISHAD
+559 TLIISQRVSTISHAD
-574 EIIVLDEGNIV
+574 EILVIDEGNIV
-585 DRGKHNDLLEK
+585 DRGKHQDLILK
-596 EGIYKTIFELQNP
+596 DGIYKTIFELQNP
-609 KTQVNN
+609 KMQLEKN

>member
-1 MCIRDRYKVKLFIV
+1 M
-15 NIKFRSPLHLNSH
+15 
-28 IGELTVLIRI
+28 
-38 FKMCFKYKRLITFGF
+38 
-53 IGVAG
+53 
-58 LVGSQLWLPYLLG
+58 GSQLWLPYLLG

-90 LWILAS
+90 LWVLAS

-314 LVYLGMLQRPVRIVG
+314 LVYLGMLQRPVRIC
-329 LMVNSYARAITCGL
+329 LLYT
-343 RLFEILDSKPRI
+343 
-355 RSIKN
+355 
-360 SNSIKKIDNIK
+360 
-371 FENVSFKY
+371 
-379 YLKSKKNDV
+379 
-388 NRINLD
+388 
-394 LKPGNI
+394 
-400 IGIIGPPG
+400 
-408 SGKSTIANLI
+408 
-418 PRFYDVLEGQIL
+418 
-430 INKIPLKTLNLNNLR
+430 
-445 PRIGLVSQH
+445 
-454 TFLFNNTLRE
+454 
-464 NIAYSDPSADLDKVI
+464 SDA
-479 EVAKIADIHD
+479 
-489 FIYSLPEK
+489 
-497 YETMVGEFGVSLS
+497 
-510 GGQKQRIAIARN
+510 
-522 LFKNPDILIFDD
+522 
-534 SFSALDTGTD
+534 
-544 KKIREK
+544 
-550 LISFQKNKS
+550 
-559 TLIISQRISTISHAD
+559 AD
-574 EIIVLDEGNIV
+574 E
-585 DRGKHNDLLEK
+585 
-596 EGIYKTIFELQNP
+596 
-609 KTQVNN
+609 

>member
-1 MCIRDRYKVKLFIV
+1 M
-15 NIKFRSPLHLNSH
+15 NIKFKSPLHLNSH

-38 FKMCFKYKRLITFGF
+38 FKMCFKYKKLITFGF
-53 IGVAG
+53 LGVGG
-58 LVGSQLWLPYLLG
+58 LVGSQLWIPYLLG

-79 KISTNSNDFSI
+79 KISSNSTDFSI

-96 FIILVSILRGF
+96 LIIFVSVLRGI

-129 NFHNKLQSQ
+129 LFHKKLQSQ

-200 FIIPVAIIATVS
+200 FIIPVALIATIS
-212 RLSLRKIWNR
+212 RLRLRKIWNR
-222 IQKEFSV
+222 IQKEFSI

-244 RAFGGEDYEIKKFRS
+244 RAFGGEDYEVKKFRS
-259 SHKEV
+259 SHRQV
-264 TNDTMSSV
+264 TNDTMNSV

-280 LVGLFFLLIWAFI
+280 LVGFFFLLVWAFI
-293 IWIGG
+293 IWVGG
-298 HKIIDGEMTI
+298 HKIIDGELTI

-355 RSIKN
+355 ATIKN
-360 SNSIKKIDNIK
+360 SNSINKIESLK
-371 FENVSFKY
+371 FENVGFKY
-379 YLKSKKNDV
+379 YFKSKKNDV
-388 NRINLD
+388 NKINLD
-394 LKPGNI
+394 LKPGKI

-430 INKIPLKTLNLNNLR
+430 INETPLKTLNLNNLR
-445 PRIGLVSQH
+445 SRIGLVSQH
-454 TFLFNNTLRE
+454 TFLFNSTLKE
-464 NIAYSDPSADLDKVI
+464 NIAYSKPDSDLEDVI
-479 EVAKIADIHD
+479 RVAKIADIHE
-489 FIYSLPEK
+489 FIDSLPEK

-522 LFKNPDILIFDD
+522 LFKNPDVLIFDD

-544 KKIREK
+544 KKIRER
-550 LISFQKNKS
+550 LVSFQENRS
-559 TLIISQRISTISHAD
+559 TLIVSQRVSTISHSD
-574 EIIVLDEGNIV
+574 EIIVLDQGNIV
-585 DRGKHNDLLEK
+585 DRGKHEDLVNK
-596 EGIYKTIFELQNP
+596 DGIYKTIFELQNP
-609 KTQVNN
+609 KMQVKH

>member
-1 MCIRDRYKVKLFIV
+1 M
-15 NIKFRSPLHLNSH
+15 NIKFKSPLHLNSH

-38 FKMCFKYKRLITFGF
+38 FKMCFKFKKLITFGF
-53 IGVAG
+53 LGVGG
-58 LVGSQLWLPYLLG
+58 LVGSQLWIPYLLG

-79 KISTNSNDFSI
+79 KISSNSTDFSI

-96 FIILVSILRGF
+96 LIIFVSVLRGI

-129 NFHNKLQSQ
+129 LFHKKLQSQ

-200 FIIPVAIIATVS
+200 FIIPVALIATIS
-212 RLSLRKIWNR
+212 RLRLRKIWNR
-222 IQKEFSV
+222 IQKEFSI

-244 RAFGGEDYEIKKFRS
+244 RAFGGEDYEVKKFRS
-259 SHKEV
+259 SHRQV
-264 TNDTMSSV
+264 TNDTMNSV

-280 LVGLFFLLIWAFI
+280 LVGFFFLLVWAFI
-293 IWIGG
+293 IWVGG
-298 HKIIDGEMTI
+298 HKIIDGELTI

-355 RSIKN
+355 ATIKN
-360 SNSIKKIDNIK
+360 SNSINKIESLK
-371 FENVSFKY
+371 FENVGFKY
-379 YLKSKKNDV
+379 YFKSKKNDV
-388 NRINLD
+388 NKINLD
-394 LKPGNI
+394 LKPGKI

-430 INKIPLKTLNLNNLR
+430 INETPLKTLNLNNLR
-445 PRIGLVSQH
+445 SRIGLVSQH
-454 TFLFNNTLRE
+454 TFLFNSTLKE
-464 NIAYSDPSADLDKVI
+464 NIAYSKPDSDLEDVI
-479 EVAKIADIHD
+479 RVAKIADIHE
-489 FIYSLPEK
+489 FIDSLPEK

-522 LFKNPDILIFDD
+522 LFKNPDVLIFDD

-544 KKIREK
+544 KKIRER
-550 LISFQKNKS
+550 LVSFQENRS
-559 TLIISQRISTISHAD
+559 TLIVSQRVSTISHSD
-574 EIIVLDEGNIV
+574 EIIVLDQGNIV
-585 DRGKHNDLLEK
+585 DRGKHEDLVNK
-596 EGIYKTIFELQNP
+596 DGIYKTIFELQNP
-609 KTQVNN
+609 KMQVKH

>member
-1 MCIRDRYKVKLFIV
+1 M
-15 NIKFRSPLHLNSH
+15 NIKFKSPLHLNSH

-38 FKMCFKYKRLITFGF
+38 FKMCFKFKKLITFGF
-53 IGVAG
+53 LGVGG
-58 LVGSQLWLPYLLG
+58 LVGSQLWIPYLLG

-79 KISTNSNDFSI
+79 KISSNSTDFSI

-96 FIILVSILRGF
+96 LIIFVSILRGI

-129 NFHNKLQSQ
+129 LFHKKLQSQ

-200 FIIPVAIIATVS
+200 FIIPVALIATIS
-212 RLSLRKIWNR
+212 RLRLRKIWNR
-222 IQKEFSV
+222 IQKEFSI

-244 RAFGGEDYEIKKFRS
+244 RAFGGEDYEVKKFKS
-259 SHKEV
+259 SHRQV
-264 TNDTMSSV
+264 TNDTMNSV

-280 LVGLFFLLIWAFI
+280 LVGFFFLLVWAFI
-293 IWIGG
+293 IWVGG
-298 HKIIDGEMTI
+298 HKIIDGELTI

-355 RSIKN
+355 ATVKN
-360 SNSIKKIDNIK
+360 SNSINKIESLK
-371 FENVSFKY
+371 FEDVGFKY
-379 YLKSKKNDV
+379 YFKSKKNDV
-388 NRINLD
+388 NKINLD
-394 LKPGNI
+394 LKPGKI

-430 INKIPLKTLNLNNLR
+430 INETPLKTLNLNNLR
-445 PRIGLVSQH
+445 SRIGLVSQH
-454 TFLFNNTLRE
+454 TFLFNSTLKE
-464 NIAYSDPSADLDKVI
+464 NIAYSKPDSDLEDVI
-479 EVAKIADIHD
+479 RVAKIADIHE
-489 FIYSLPEK
+489 FIDSLPEK

-522 LFKNPDILIFDD
+522 LFKNPDVLIFDD

-544 KKIREK
+544 KKIRER
-550 LISFQKNKS
+550 LVSFQENRS
-559 TLIISQRISTISHAD
+559 TLIVSQRVSTISHSD
-574 EIIVLDEGNIV
+574 EIIVLDQGNIV
-585 DRGKHNDLLEK
+585 DRGKHEDLVNK
-596 EGIYKTIFELQNP
+596 DGIYKTIFELQNP
-609 KTQVNN
+609 KMQVKH

>member
-1 MCIRDRYKVKLFIV
+1 M
-15 NIKFRSPLHLNSH
+15 NIKFKSPLHLNSH

-38 FKMCFKYKRLITFGF
+38 FKMCFKYKKLITFGF
-53 IGVAG
+53 LGVGG
-58 LVGSQLWLPYLLG
+58 LVGSQLWIPYLLG

-79 KISTNSNDFSI
+79 KISSNSTDFSI

-96 FIILVSILRGF
+96 LIIFVSVLRGF

-129 NFHNKLQSQ
+129 LFHKKLQSQ

-173 FEIMTLIFFGSYL
+173 FEIMTLIFFGSYF

-200 FIIPVAIIATVS
+200 FIIPVALIATIS
-212 RLSLRKIWNR
+212 RLRLRKIWNR
-222 IQKEFSV
+222 IQKEFSI

-244 RAFGGEDYEIKKFRS
+244 RAFGGEDYEVKKFRS
-259 SHKEV
+259 SHRQV
-264 TNDTMSSV
+264 TNDTMNSV

-280 LVGLFFLLIWAFI
+280 LVGFFFLLVWAFI
-293 IWIGG
+293 IWVGG
-298 HKIIDGEMTI
+298 HKIIDGELTI

-355 RSIKN
+355 ATIKN
-360 SNSIKKIDNIK
+360 SNSINKIESLK
-371 FENVSFKY
+371 FENVGFKY
-379 YLKSKKNDV
+379 YFKSKKNDV
-388 NRINLD
+388 NKINLD
-394 LKPGNI
+394 LKPGKI

-430 INKIPLKTLNLNNLR
+430 INETPLKTLNLNNLR
-445 PRIGLVSQH
+445 SRIGLVSQH
-454 TFLFNNTLRE
+454 TFLFNSTLKE
-464 NIAYSDPSADLDKVI
+464 NIAYSKPDSDLEDVI
-479 EVAKIADIHD
+479 RVAKIADIHE
-489 FIYSLPEK
+489 FIDSLPEK

-522 LFKNPDILIFDD
+522 LFKNPDVLIFDD

-544 KKIREK
+544 KKIRER
-550 LISFQKNKS
+550 LVSFQENRS
-559 TLIISQRISTISHAD
+559 TLIVSQRVSTISHSD
-574 EIIVLDEGNIV
+574 EIIVLDQGNIV
-585 DRGKHNDLLEK
+585 DRGKHEDLVNK
-596 EGIYKTIFELQNP
+596 DGIYKTIFELQNP
-609 KTQVNN
+609 KMQVKH

>member
-1 MCIRDRYKVKLFIV
+1 M
-15 NIKFRSPLHLNSH
+15 NIKFKSPLHLNSH
-28 IGELTVLIRI
+28 IGEFAVLIRI
-38 FKMCFKYKRLITFGF
+38 VKMCFKYKRLIILGF

-79 KISTNSNDFSI
+79 KISTNSNDLNI
-90 LWILAS
+90 LWILAF
-96 FIILVSILRGF
+96 FILLVSLLRGF
-107 FAFLLQYNGEKI
+107 FAFLLQFNGEKI

-129 NFHNKLQSQ
+129 IFHKKLQSQ

-163 MFVTTGLLRT
+163 MFITTGLLRT
-173 FEIMTLIFFGSYL
+173 FEIVTLIIVGSYL

-200 FIIPVAIIATVS
+200 FIIPVATIATIN
-212 RLSLRKIWNR
+212 RLRLRKIWNR
-222 IQKEFSV
+222 IQKEFSI

-244 RAFGGEDYEIKKFRS
+244 RAFGGERYEINKFRS

-264 TNDTMSSV
+264 TNDTMNSV

-280 LVGLFFLLIWAFI
+280 LVGFFFLLIWAFI

-298 HKIIDGEMTI
+298 HKIIDNELTI

-355 RSIKN
+355 KSSKKSIY
-360 SNSIKKIDNIK
+360 IDKIDNVK
-371 FENVSFKY
+371 FQNVNFKY
-379 YLKSKKNDV
+379 YSKSKKNDV
-388 NRINLD
+388 DNINLE
-394 LKPGNI
+394 LKPGKI
-400 IGIIGPPG
+400 IGLIGPPG
-408 SGKSTIANLI
+408 SGKSTLANLI
-418 PRFYDVLEGQIL
+418 PRFYDVLQGEIL
-430 INKIPLKTLNLNNLR
+430 INNIPLKKLNLDALR
-445 PRIGLVSQH
+445 KRIGLVSQH
-454 TFLFNNTLRE
+454 TFLFNSTLKE
-464 NIAYSDPSADLDKVI
+464 NIAYSRPNSDLDDVI

-489 FIYSLPEK
+489 FINSLPEK

-544 KKIREK
+544 KSIRKK
-550 LISFQKNKS
+550 LETFQQKRA
-559 TLIISQRISTISHAD
+559 TLIISQRVSTISHAD
-574 EIIVLDEGNIV
+574 EILVIDEGNIV
-585 DRGKHNDLLEK
+585 DRGKHQDLILK
-596 EGIYKTIFELQNP
+596 DGIYKTIFELQNP
-609 KTQVNN
+609 KMQVEKN

>member
-1 MCIRDRYKVKLFIV
+1 M
-15 NIKFRSPLHLNSH
+15 NIKFKSPLHLNSH
-28 IGELTVLIRI
+28 ISELTVLIRI
-38 FKMCFKYKRLITFGF
+38 FKMCFKYKKLITFGF
-53 IGVAG
+53 LGVGG
-58 LVGSQLWLPYLLG
+58 LVGSQLWIPYLLG

-79 KISTNSNDFSI
+79 KISSNSTDFSI

-96 FIILVSILRGF
+96 LIIFVSVLRGI

-129 NFHNKLQSQ
+129 LFHKKLQSQ

-200 FIIPVAIIATVS
+200 FIIPVALIATIS
-212 RLSLRKIWNR
+212 RLRLRKIWNR
-222 IQKEFSV
+222 IQKEFSI

-244 RAFGGEDYEIKKFRS
+244 RAFGGEDYEVKKFRS
-259 SHKEV
+259 SHRQV
-264 TNDTMSSV
+264 TNDTMNSV

-280 LVGLFFLLIWAFI
+280 LVGFFFLLVWAFI
-293 IWIGG
+293 IWVGG
-298 HKIIDGEMTI
+298 HKIIDGELTI

-355 RSIKN
+355 ATIKN
-360 SNSIKKIDNIK
+360 SNSINKIESLK
-371 FENVSFKY
+371 FENVGFKY
-379 YLKSKKNDV
+379 YFKSKKNDV
-388 NRINLD
+388 NKINLD
-394 LKPGNI
+394 LKPGKI

-430 INKIPLKTLNLNNLR
+430 INETPLKTLNLNNLR
-445 PRIGLVSQH
+445 SRIGLVSQH
-454 TFLFNNTLRE
+454 TFLFNSTLKE
-464 NIAYSDPSADLDKVI
+464 NIAYSKPDSDLEDVI
-479 EVAKIADIHD
+479 RVAKIADIHE
-489 FIYSLPEK
+489 FIDSLPEK

-522 LFKNPDILIFDD
+522 LFKNPDVLIFDD

-544 KKIREK
+544 KKIRER
-550 LISFQKNKS
+550 LVSFQENRS
-559 TLIISQRISTISHAD
+559 TLIVSQRVSTISHSD
-574 EIIVLDEGNIV
+574 EIIVLDQGNIV
-585 DRGKHNDLLEK
+585 DRGKHEDLVNK
-596 EGIYKTIFELQNP
+596 DGIYKTIFELQNP
-609 KTQVNN
+609 KMQVKH